1 VNIFRVG
8 EGMEKTLSSRLLHE
22 GKSFSFKTDQVEL
35 PNGRM
40 TTRDIVDHPGAV
52 AIVPVLDGS
61 RIVMVK
67 QFRYAV
73 GKELFEIPA
82 GTLERGEE
90 PDACAAREL
99 REETGYKAKSIV
111 RLLSCYM
118 APGYSNEVIHL
129 YVATGLEKGEKETEE
144 DEEIAVEAVGFDE
157 TLKMIEE
164 NEIEDAKTIVGVLS
178 YLTRGGNP

>member
-1 VNIFRVG
+1 
-8 EGMEKTLSSRLLHE
+8 MEKTLSSRLLHE

-40 TTRDIVDHPGAV
+40 TTRDVVDHPGAV
-52 AIVPVLDGS
+52 AIVPVLDDS
-61 RIVMVK
+61 RIILVK
-67 QFRYAV
+67 QFRYAA

-99 REETGYKAKSIV
+99 REETGYKAESIV

>member
-1 VNIFRVG
+1 
-8 EGMEKTLSSRLLHE
+8 MEKTLSSRLLHE
-22 GKSFSFKTDQVEL
+22 GRSFSFKTDKVEL

-40 TTRDIVDHPGAV
+40 TTRDVVDHPGAV
-52 AIVPVLDGS
+52 AIVPVLNGS
-61 RIVMVK
+61 RIILVR
-67 QFRYAV
+67 QFRYAACR
-73 GKELFEIPA
+73 ELLEIPA
-82 GTLERGEE
+82 GTLEKGEE

-99 REETGYKAKSIV
+99 REETGYKAESMV

-157 TLKMIEE
+157 ALRMIEE

-178 YLTRGGNP
+178 YLTHD